1 MTLLNGLLAFGAA
14 AFTIPLIIHLLH
26 RSRYQTIDWG
36 AMHLLQSSRNL
47 NSRRLQWQQ
56 ILLLLLRCALPV
68 LLAMAMARPLL
79 QSFLST
85 DGQSALSIA
94 IILDDSMSM
103 FAADQK
109 EGNDSNPTHFSVA
122 CQSAADI
129 LKELPSGSNAIVLLG
144 GSTPEALF
152 GQVPEELVLKLKEV
166 GERSFPA
173 GEFGLEESIR
183 SSLQWLASSPHPR
196 RQLVL
201 ISDFQK
207 HEWSNLMER
216 EISDVTELIA
226 SQTVRPQLSFV
237 SVGPAS
243 ESRASSHLSN
253 LSVESIDVSPSLL
266 AVARESS
273 ISATLGNHDTAKCDS
288 VLVAVLVNELE
299 IERQEIAIAEASTAV
314 IRSRWSP
321 KLAGDHVV
329 RVQILRDD
337 DLIADNSLSTAIVVQ
352 EPIPILL
359 VDGDRRSEA
368 MQSET
373 DFLRLALSPFS
384 LLTGEKG
391 DVFNSRTIQQHE
403 LSESL
408 LSNYRTVCL
417 CNVREVTDVQ
427 QKWLRD
433 YVERGNGLM
442 VFLGDKV
449 RTEQYQTWPTL
460 ANNGLRIA
468 NFAARTKVQANSAEN
483 PELKSSLGEDI
494 LGAGGRVKLQQIEF
508 APIRELSPASVASLA
523 SVRFEHRTP
532 ITLDPVSLT
541 NASDASVAMRFEDDQ
556 AWILESRIGKGR
568 CLWISTACDDDDSN
582 LPTRSIYV
590 PLIQKL
596 TAFVCNAIP
605 PETSLLASDVWTRP
619 MREPTLKASEEIK
632 EVRITKPDGKV
643 VNVPMADDRIFR
655 FGETRL
661 LGTYVARR
669 VESQQN
675 VWPKG
680 SEQGSSPDSMVAC
693 VKSKDWRSARE
704 SQLTYL
710 SSEELAKLA
719 TSCNATVSASS
730 RELLNLS
737 HTDWHGRE
745 IWTWV
750 WTAFVLC
757 FLAEMALEQ
766 SLSPRLKTRS
776 AATSRQVAQGTVA

>member
-47 NSRRLQWQQ
+47 NSRRFQWQQ

-79 QSFLST
+79 QSFLSD
-85 DGQSALSIA
+85 DGQSPMSIA
-94 IILDDSMSM
+94 ILLDDSMSM
-103 FAADQK
+103 FAAEQK
-109 EGNDSNPTHFSVA
+109 EGNVSNPTHFSVA

-129 LKELPSGSNAIVLLG
+129 LNELPAGSNAIVLLG
-144 GSTPEALF
+144 GSTPEALI
-152 GQVPEELVLKLKEV
+152 GQVPEELALKLKEV
-166 GERSFPA
+166 GDRSFPA
-173 GEFGLEESIR
+173 GDFGLEESIR
-183 SSLQWLASSPHPR
+183 ASLQWLASSPHPR

-207 HEWSNLMER
+207 HEWSNLMEKG
-216 EISDVTELIA
+216 ISDITELIA
-226 SQTVRPQLSFV
+226 SQTVRLQLSFV

-243 ESRASSHLSN
+243 ESHSSSQLSN
-253 LSVESIDVSPSLL
+253 LSVESIEVSPSLL

-273 ISATLGNHDTAKCDS
+273 ISATLGNHGTAKCDS
-288 VLVAVLVNELE
+288 VLVAVFANDVE
-299 IERQEIAIAEASTAV
+299 IERQEISIAEASTAV

-321 KLAGDHVV
+321 NLAGDHVV

-337 DLIADNSLSTAIVVQ
+337 NLIADNSLSSAVVVQ
-352 EPIPILL
+352 DPIPILL
-359 VDGDRRSEA
+359 VDGDRRNEA

-391 DVFNSRTIQQHE
+391 DVFNSKTIQQQE

-408 LSNYRTVCL
+408 IANYRTVCL

-433 YVERGNGLM
+433 YVARGNGLT

-449 RTEQYQTWPTL
+449 RTEHYQSWPTL
-460 ANNGLRIA
+460 ANHGLRIA
-468 NFAARTKVQANSAEN
+468 NFGTRTKVKANSAEN
-483 PELKSSLGEDI
+483 PELKSSLEDDL
-494 LGAGGRVKLQQIEF
+494 LGDGGRVKMQKIEF
-508 APIRELSPASVASLA
+508 APIRELSAASLASLA

-532 ITLDPVSLT
+532 ITLDPESLT
-541 NASDASVAMRFEDDQ
+541 NSSDASVAMRFEDDQ
-556 AWILESRIGKGR
+556 AWILESKIGKGR

-582 LPTRSIYV
+582 LPTRSIFV
-590 PLIQKL
+590 PLVQKL
-596 TAFVCNAIP
+596 TVFVCNAVP
-605 PETSLLASDVWTRP
+605 PETSLLASDVWTR
-619 MREPTLKASEEIK
+619 RVHEPVPKSNQETK
-632 EVRITKPDGKV
+632 EVRISKPDGKG
-643 VNVPMADDRIFR
+643 VNVQLADDRIFR

-661 LGTYVARR
+661 LGTYVARP

-675 VWPKG
+675 VSPKG
-680 SEQGSSPDSMVAC
+680 SEQGSTPDSMIAC
-693 VKSKDWRSARE
+693 VKSKDWRSANE

-710 SSEELAKLA
+710 SSDELDKVAA
-719 TSCNATVSASS
+719 SYNATVSASS
-730 RELLNLS
+730 RDLLKIS
-737 HTDWHGRE
+737 HMDWHGRE

-750 WTAFVLC
+750 WTALVLC

-776 AATSRQVAQGTVA
+776 AATSRQPTQGTVT